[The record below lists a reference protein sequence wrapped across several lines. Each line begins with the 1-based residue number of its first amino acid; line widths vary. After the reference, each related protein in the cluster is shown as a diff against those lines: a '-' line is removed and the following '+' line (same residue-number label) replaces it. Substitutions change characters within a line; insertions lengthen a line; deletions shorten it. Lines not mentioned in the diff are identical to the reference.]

1 MEMGWLTR
9 RSDLPVTA
17 DPPIEARNS
26 LRLALPLVESL
37 YVNSARAY
45 SIRNSNSPLR
55 RITFVEGGDPLGI
68 YLHGLDKVALTRA
81 DG

>member
-9 RSDLPVTA
+9 RSDLPFTA

-26 LRLALPLVESL
+26 LRMALPLVESL

-55 RITFVEGGDPLGI
+55 RITFALKAAIHWVYI
-68 YLHGLDKVALTRA
+68 SMALTRSL
-81 DG
+81 